1 MSKAIFLEDFEMK
14 MWQKII
20 FSLFIINELL
30 LLGLLL
36 WLFCFLDADQPLA
49 PWGMSLTWTFV
60 MLSVILGGMML
71 WMKGKK

>member
-1 MSKAIFLEDFEMK
+1 MYKVIFLEDFEMK
-14 MWQKII
+14 MWQKMIL
-20 FSLFIINELL
+20 SLFIINELL

-49 PWGMSLTWTFV
+49 PWGMSLTWIFV
-60 MLSVILGGMML
+60 ILSVILGGITL